1 MGRVNRRTVAFG
13 GAAVLAAALALAAP
27 RLVSSHGLSPAE
39 LKQADEARVASGT
52 LKQRF
57 ALLSKRHTNKCSLA
71 SVDLNK
77 IAVRGRLQGSCCQP
91 MVYSHYAKQIAVLRS
106 YAAISEIPA
115 DPYDV
120 PVTLARRLIAY
131 DHSITL
137 NQSQEAVYRKAT
149 KLAIEHGPCCCH
161 CWRWSAFEG
170 QAKALIAQRGYTAVQ
185 IAKVWDLED
194 GCGGAQSGGRLAPT
208 S

>member
-1 MGRVNRRTVAFG
+1 AELTEERPMGRLDKRTVAFG
-13 GAAVLAAALALAAP
+13 GAALLAAALALAVP

-52 LKQRF
+52 LEQRF

-71 SVDLNK
+71 GVDLNK

-120 PVTLARRLIAY
+120 PVALAKRLIAY
-131 DHSITL
+131 DRSITL
-137 NQSQEAVYRKAT
+137 SQSQEVVYRQAT
-149 KLAIEHGPCCCH
+149 TLAVEHGPCCCH

-170 QAKALIAQRGYTAVQ
+170 QAKELISKRRYTGVQ
-185 IAKVWDLED
+185 I
-194 GCGGAQSGGRLAPT
+194 
-208 S
+208 